1 MTINPIIPIWVMA
14 IICVAFLILKRKGK
28 ISYIRQI
35 LIVFLL
41 FVINLRIMVAGND
54 VPTVTQ
60 KIDVLFVVDNTIS
73 MLAEDYNGDGRRMD
87 AVKDDCEY
95 ITEQLPGASYSV
107 VTFGDTVQRAIP
119 YTVDSDVVVETIGML
134 HGQTKYHAQGTSL
147 NDVMGAMEEL
157 LNDNRENDKI
167 IFFISDGEVVSS
179 EALKHYKGLDAYVNG
194 GAVLGYGTDKGGPMK
209 TIEYTDEEPQY
220 LYYYDDNYNELL
232 AISKID
238 EQNLKSI
245 ASDFGVDYVHMTN
258 KKEIDSTIKNL
269 QEKIKSL
276 PASGDTESKEGYKD
290 IYYLFAVPLVLLLIA
305 DFIDLRRKRAQQI

>member
-14 IICVAFLILKRKGK
+14 IICVALLILKRKGK
-28 ISYIRQI
+28 VSYIRQI
-35 LIVFLL
+35 LIVLLL
-41 FVINLRIMVAGND
+41 FVINLRITVVSND

-60 KIDVLFVVDNTIS
+60 KVDVLFVVDNTIS
-73 MLAEDYNGDGRRMD
+73 MFAEDYNGDGRRMD

-147 NDVMGAMEEL
+147 NDAMGAMEEM
-157 LNDNRENDKI
+157 LNDKRENYKI
-167 IFFISDGEVVSS
+167 VFFISDGEVVSS
-179 EALKHYKGLDAYVNG
+179 EDLKHYKGLDAYVNG
-194 GAVLGYGTDKGGPMK
+194 GAVLGYGTDKGGSMK

-220 LYYYDDNYNELL
+220 LYYYDDNYNEQL

-258 KKEIDSTIKNL
+258 KNEIDNTIKNL
-269 QEKIKSL
+269 QEKIKNL
-276 PASGDTESKEGYKD
+276 PANEDTESKEGNTD
-290 IYYLFAVPLVLLLIA
+290 IYYLFVIPLALLLIV
-305 DFIDLRRKRAQQI
+305 DFINLRRKRAKQI

>member
-28 ISYIRQI
+28 VSYIRQI
-35 LIVFLL
+35 LIVLLL
-41 FVINLRIMVAGND
+41 FVINLRITVVSND
-54 VPTVTQ
+54 VPAVTQ
-60 KIDVLFVVDNTIS
+60 KVDVLFVVDNTIS
-73 MLAEDYNGDGRRMD
+73 MFAEDYNGDGRRMD
-87 AVKDDCEY
+87 AVKADCEY

-147 NDVMGAMEEL
+147 NDAMGAMEEM
-157 LNDNRENDKI
+157 LNDNRKNYKI

-220 LYYYDDNYNELL
+220 LYYYDDNYNEQL

-258 KKEIDSTIKNL
+258 KNEIDNTLKNL

-276 PASGDTESKEGYKD
+276 PATEDTESKEGNTD
-290 IYYLFAVPLVLLLIA
+290 IYYLFVIPLVLLLIV
-305 DFIDLRRKRAQQI
+305 DFIDLRRKRAKQI